1 MIFVTVGST
10 PYPFDRL
17 VAAFDGTSITE
28 EIVIQCGASKLRPE
42 LATCLAFVPPDEI
55 RHHMAAARAVVC
67 HAGVGSVSE
76 ALRAGKRPFVV
87 ARRRHLGENVDDH
100 QLAFAW
106 RLQDGGLAR
115 VLHDLPGELHR
126 ALAAPTDAVP
136 PYAAPDPRLVAAIR
150 GFIALRRGESIASS

>member
-28 EIVIQCGASKLRPE
+28 EIVIQCGASKLRPQV
-42 LATCLAFVPPDEI
+42 ATCLAFVPSDEI
-55 RHHMAAARAVVC
+55 RRHMAAARAIVC

-76 ALRAGKRPFVV
+76 ALRVGKRPFVV

-100 QLAFAW
+100 QLAFAL
-106 RLQDGGLAR
+106 RLQHAGLAR
-115 VLHDLPGELHR
+115 VLNEPHEELHR
-126 ALAAPTDAVP
+126 ALAAPMDPAP
-136 PYAAPDPRLVAAIR
+136 PYVAPDPRLVADLR
-150 GFIALRRGESIASS
+150 VFIASRRAASLTSS